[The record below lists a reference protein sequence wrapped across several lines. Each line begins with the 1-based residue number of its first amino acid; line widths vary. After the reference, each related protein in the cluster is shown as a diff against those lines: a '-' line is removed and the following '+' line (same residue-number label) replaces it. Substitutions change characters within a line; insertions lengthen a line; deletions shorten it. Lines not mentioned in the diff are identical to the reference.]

1 MPDTPADVP
10 GAEHAGSGGDAGPVG
25 GYGKRRG
32 AAPRRNRARSSAT
45 GTVRLPALDGLRAV
59 AVLLVLGF
67 HFGVPGM
74 TGGYFGV
81 DVFYVLSGFLITGI
95 LVGERERSGRIRL
108 GAFWL
113 GRARRLLPALLVV
126 VVAVVLMVR
135 FAMPPGYFGDMRA
148 SALSTLFYVSNWW
161 QIAASS
167 NYFVATAPASPLTHT
182 WSLAIE
188 EQFYLVW
195 PFVVLLAL
203 RLGHGTIRGIRIL
216 LTISVVGAVASAVEM
231 AALYRPVGSTTRI
244 YFGTDTHAQSVLV
257 GAALACVLLLVQR
270 RRGATG
276 MDPVATSRHWRA
288 AATAAGV
295 GGLAGIIALSRW
307 VAGTSAFAYRGG
319 FLIAGACAAALIAA
333 VVAVPRSPLTRL
345 LSIRPVVALG
355 AISYGVYL
363 WHYPVAVFVD
373 ASRTGLTGPALLM
386 VRVAVTL
393 AVATISW
400 FALERPVLTGAA
412 WRRMRA
418 AGPAATAFALT
429 VAVVIA
435 GIPSAAAA
443 GLPQGLQGTQMRAAE
458 EQAVQVHSFA
468 GAGSR
473 VRVLIVGDSVAL
485 TVAVG
490 MAPYAA
496 SYGVDLGGRS
506 HTGCGVALALPLN
519 DHGVVGDPFPN
530 CPMWPTWW
538 SQDIAQLHPQVVGLV
553 IGFWEV
559 VDRWYQGRW
568 QHLGDPAF
576 DAYETSMLE
585 RAVHILGSGGAKVAL
600 FTAPYFHTGEQPD
613 GAPWPQDNPA
623 RVNRLNQII
632 RAVAARHPGTVAVVP
647 LNRVL
652 DPAGHFT
659 WTIDGK
665 VVRQGDGVHTTV
677 AAGPILAKGILPE
690 LATLGGAN

>member
-1 MPDTPADVP
+1 M
-10 GAEHAGSGGDAGPVG
+10 
-25 GYGKRRG
+25 
-32 AAPRRNRARSSAT
+32 
-45 GTVRLPALDGLRAV
+45 RLPALDGLRAV

-81 DVFYVLSGFLITGI
+81 DAFYVLSGFLITGI
-95 LVGERERSGRIRL
+95 LVGERERTGRIRL
-108 GAFWL
+108 GSFWL
-113 GRARRLLPALLVV
+113 GRARRLLPALLLV

-148 SALSTLFYVSNWW
+148 SALSALFYVSNWW

-188 EQFYLVW
+188 EQFYLIW

-203 RLGHGTIRGIRIL
+203 RLGRGTVRGIRIL
-216 LTISVVGAVASAVEM
+216 LAISVGGAIASAIEM
-231 AALYRPVGSTTRI
+231 AVLYRPFGSTTRV

-257 GAALACVLLLVQR
+257 GAAVACVLMLVQR

-276 MDPVATSRHWRA
+276 MDPMANSQRWRMVATA
-288 AATAAGV
+288 VGV
-295 GGLAGIIALSRW
+295 CGLVGILALSQR

-319 FLIAGACAAALIAA
+319 FLIAGGCTAALIIA
-333 VVAVPRSPLTRL
+333 VVVAPESPLARI
-345 LSIRPVVALG
+345 LSVRPVVALG
-355 AISYGVYL
+355 TISYGVYL
-363 WHYPVAVFVD
+363 WHFPVAVFLD
-373 ASRTGLTGPALLM
+373 ANRTDLGGWALLAL
-386 VRVAVTL
+386 RVGVTL
-393 AVATISW
+393 AVATVSW
-400 FALERPVLTGAA
+400 FVLERPVLTGAA
-412 WRRMRA
+412 WRRLRA
-418 AGPAATAFALT
+418 ALPAVAAFVLT
-429 VAVVIA
+429 VAAVVV

-443 GLPQGLQGTQMRAAE
+443 GLPQGLQGSQMHAAE
-458 EQAVQVHSFA
+458 EQAVQLRSFA
-468 GAGSR
+468 GAGKR
-473 VRVLIVGDSVAL
+473 VRALIVGDSVAL

-496 SYGVDLGGRS
+496 SYGIDLGGRS

-519 DHGVVGDPFPN
+519 DHGVIGDPFPN
-530 CPMWPTWW
+530 CPKWPTWW
-538 SQDIAQLHPQVVGLV
+538 SQDIKQLHPQVVGLV

-559 VDRWYQGRW
+559 VDRWYQGKW

-576 DAYETSMLE
+576 DAYETTMLE

-613 GAPWPQDNPA
+613 GAAWPQDDPA

-632 RAVAARHPGTVAVVP
+632 RSVAARYPGKVAVVP
-647 LNRVL
+647 LNRIL

-665 VVRQGDGVHTTV
+665 IVRMNDGVHTTV
-677 AAGPILAKGILPE
+677 AAGPLLAKGILPE
-690 LATLGGAN
+690 LAALGGSN